1 MLAFLLLLVI
11 VWIAIGIIGAVVHG
25 LIWLTI
31 IAAVL
36 FVGTLVFGG
45 NHFGRRRASR

>member
-1 MLAFLLLLVI
+1 LVI
-11 VWIAIGIIGAVVHG
+11 IWIVLGIVGAVVHG

-36 FVGTLVFGG
+36 FVGTLLFGG
-45 NHFGRRRASR
+45 SRVGGGRRKVMR